1 MGARPRP
8 ITHQGIHYAS
18 VGWALGD
25 VLRLHP
31 LANDQQIAEEAWSW
45 GIQLS
50 GETVRRH
57 SNAMGIAPA
66 RVRRR
71 LRLDR

>member
-31 LANDQQIAEEAWSW
+31 LANDQQIADLLDAD
-45 GIQLS
+45 
-50 GETVRRH
+50 
-57 SNAMGIAPA
+57 PA
-66 RVRRR
+66 RVQYWRARAGIPEYR
-71 LRLDR
+71 KRGANPYTERT

>member
-8 ITHQGIHYAS
+8 ITYRGIRYAS

-31 LANDQQIAEEAWSW
+31 LANDQQIAD
-45 GIQLS
+45 LLD
-50 GETVRRH
+50 VD
-57 SNAMGIAPA
+57 PA
-66 RVRRR
+66 RVQYWRARAGIPEYR
-71 LRLDR
+71 KRGANPYTERT

>member
-31 LANDQQIAEEAWSW
+31 LANDQQIAD
-45 GIQLS
+45 LLD
-50 GETVRRH
+50 VD
-57 SNAMGIAPA
+57 PA
-66 RVRRR
+66 RVQYWRARAGIPEYR
-71 LRLDR
+71 KRGANPYTERT